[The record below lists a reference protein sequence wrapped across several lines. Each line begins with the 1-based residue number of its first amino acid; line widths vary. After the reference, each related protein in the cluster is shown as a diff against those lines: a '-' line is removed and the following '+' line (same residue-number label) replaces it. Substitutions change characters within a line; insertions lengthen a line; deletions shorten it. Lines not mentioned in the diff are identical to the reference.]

1 MLENYFRNFM
11 GASPAWY
18 KIAVLLFLAANPL
31 IYALGYG
38 FLAGWILVAEF
49 IFTLAM
55 ALKCHPLQP
64 GGLLALEAVIIGMAS
79 PEKVYEEAH
88 ANFPVIMLLMFM
100 VAAIHFMQEFLIL
113 IFTRIFMAVRSKTAL
128 SLVFLVLCAFLSA
141 FLDALTVMA
150 VLITVAHGF
159 YGVYHQYQSTHGEND
174 EELANMRWFLR
185 DILMHGAVGT
195 ALGGVMTLVGEPQN
209 LIIASIMGW
218 SFVEFFLKMLPV
230 TGPVFIVGGFI
241 CFLVEHFKMF
251 GYGGALSDN
260 VRQVISAHER
270 ERASNMDGRTKA
282 RIYTQAACGV
292 VLILSLAFHV
302 AEVGV
307 IGLGLIIALT
317 SLNGITDERAIGKAF
332 HEALPFTALIVVF
345 FAIVAVIHEQHLFA
359 PVIEWTMRMQGSA
372 RRVAFFAASGLLSAI
387 SDNVFVATIY
397 ITEAKKAFDA
407 GLLPRAEY
415 DLIAIAINT
424 GTNIPSVATP
434 NGQAAFLF
442 LLTSSIATL
451 IRLSYMKM
459 IIMAAPYTASMTLT
473 ALLAVAIM
481 F

>member
-1 MLENYFRNFM
+1 MLESYFRNFM
-11 GASPAWY
+11 GVSPVWY
-18 KIAVLLFLAANPL
+18 KIAVIFFLAANPL
-31 IYALGYG
+31 IYAFGGG

-100 VAAIHFMQEFLIL
+100 VAGIHFMQEFLVL

-128 SLVFLVLCAFLSA
+128 SLIFLVLCAFLSA
-141 FLDALTVMA
+141 FLDALTVIA

-159 YGVYHQYQSTHGEND
+159 YGIYHQHQSTHGEND
-174 EELANMRWFLR
+174 EELTSLRWFLR
-185 DILMHGAVGT
+185 DILMHGAIGT

-209 LIIASIMGW
+209 LIIASNMGW
-218 SFVEFFLKMLPV
+218 NFAEFFLKMLPV
-230 TGPVFIVGGFI
+230 TGPVFIVGAAT
-241 CFLVEHFKMF
+241 CFLVERFKVF
-251 GYGGALSDN
+251 GYGGALPDN
-260 VRQVISAHER
+260 ARQVISSHAR
-270 ERASNMDGRTKA
+270 QMAVRMDGRMKA
-282 RIYTQAACGV
+282 RVYTQAACGAA
-292 VLILSLAFHV
+292 LILALAFHV

-307 IGLGLIIALT
+307 VGLGLIIVLT
-317 SLNGITDERAIGKAF
+317 ALNGITDERAIGKAF

-345 FAIVAVIHEQHLFA
+345 FAVVAVINEQHLFA
-359 PVIEWTMRMQGSA
+359 PVLDWTMRMEGNA
-372 RRVAFFAASGLLSAI
+372 RRIAFFVASGILSAV

-397 ITEAKKAFDA
+397 ITETKKAFDA

-415 DLIAIAINT
+415 DLISIAINT

-442 LLTSSIATL
+442 LLTSSIAAL
-451 IRLSYMKM
+451 IRLSYIKM
-459 IIMAAPYTASMTLT
+459 VIMAAPYTAGMTLT
-473 ALLAVAIM
+473 ALLAVA
-481 F
+481 FLL

>member
-1 MLENYFRNFM
+1 MFENYSRNFM

-18 KIAVLLFLAANPL
+18 KIAVAFFLVANPL
-31 IYALGYG
+31 IYALAGG
-38 FLAGWILVAEF
+38 FIAGWILVAEF

-64 GGLLALEAVIIGMAS
+64 GGLLALEAVVIGMAT
-79 PEKVYEEAH
+79 PEMAYKEAH

-113 IFTRIFMAVRSKTAL
+113 IFTRIFIAVRSKKTL
-128 SLVFLVLCAFLSA
+128 SLLFLVMSAFLSA

-159 YGVYHQYQSTHGEND
+159 YGVYHQYQSVHGEND
-174 EELANMRWFLR
+174 EELAGLRWFLR
-185 DILMHGAVGT
+185 DLLMHGAVGT

-218 SFVEFFLKMLPV
+218 HFAEFFLKMLPV
-230 TGPVFIVGGFI
+230 TGPVFIIGAFI
-241 CFLVEHFKMF
+241 CFMVEQFKMF
-251 GYGGALSDN
+251 GYGGTLPENARHVISTHA
-260 VRQVISAHER
+260 RQVAV
-270 ERASNMDGRTKA
+270 AMDGRMKA
-282 RIYTQAACGV
+282 RIYTQAGCGF
-292 VLILSLAFHV
+292 VLIFALAFHV

-307 IGLGLIIALT
+307 IGLGLIIVLT
-317 SLNGITDERAIGKAF
+317 ALNGITDERAIGKAF

-372 RRVAFFAASGLLSAI
+372 RRVAFFSASGILSAI

-442 LLTSSIATL
+442 LLTSSIAAL

-459 IIMAAPYTASMTLT
+459 IVMAAPYAVGMTVM
-473 ALLAVAIM
+473 ALLGVALM
-481 F
+481 L

>member
-18 KIAVLLFLAANPL
+18 KIAIAFFLAVNPL
-31 IYALGYG
+31 IYALCGG
-38 FLAGWILVAEF
+38 FIAGWILVAEF

-64 GGLLALEAVIIGMAS
+64 GGLLAMEAVVIGMAT
-79 PEKVYEEAH
+79 PEMVYKEAH

-113 IFTRIFMAVRSKTAL
+113 IFTRIFIAVRSKKTL
-128 SLVFLVLCAFLSA
+128 SLVFLVVSAFLSA

-150 VLITVAHGF
+150 VLITVSHGF
-159 YGVYHQYQSTHGEND
+159 YGVYHQYQSVHGEND
-174 EELANMRWFLR
+174 EELASLRWFLR
-185 DILMHGAVGT
+185 DLLMHGAVGT

-218 SFVEFFLKMLPV
+218 SFVEFFLKMIPV
-230 TGPVFIVGGFI
+230 TGPVFIIGAFI
-241 CFLVEHFKMF
+241 CFMVEQFKMF
-251 GYGGALSDN
+251 GYGGTLPENA
-260 VRQVISAHER
+260 RHVISTHAR
-270 ERASNMDGRTKA
+270 QAAVTMDGRMKA
-282 RIYTQAACGV
+282 RIYTQAACGL
-292 VLILSLAFHV
+292 VLIFALAFHV

-307 IGLGLIIALT
+307 IGLGLIIVLT
-317 SLNGITDERAIGKAF
+317 ALNGITDERAIGKAF

-345 FAIVAVIHEQHLFA
+345 FAVVAVIHEQHLFA
-359 PVIEWTMRMQGSA
+359 PVIEWTMRMEGSA
-372 RRVAFFAASGLLSAI
+372 RRVAFFGASGILSAI

-397 ITEAKKAFDA
+397 IAEAKKAFDT
-407 GLLPRAEY
+407 GLLSRAEY

-442 LLTSSIATL
+442 LLTSSIAAL

-459 IIMAAPYTASMTLT
+459 IVMAAPYTVGMTVT
-473 ALLAVAIM
+473 ALLAVV
-481 F
+481 FLL